1 MLVSRHGLLS
11 GQPNTTAKLS
21 RVLQEALCHTLS
33 VAMGNTRRQ
42 CEEGKCPRGHWEK
55 RQNFQALLIFP
66 AYTLNLPR
74 SQNRGRK
81 CPDAPP
87 PTHTPEDTH
96 SMVRRLC
103 LVDTKFTGEFYFS
116 V

>member
-21 RVLQEALCHTLS
+21 RVFQEALCHTLS

-42 CEEGKCPRGHWEK
+42 CEEGKDSTSSVPRGHWEK

-66 AYTLNLPR
+66 AYTLDLPR

-81 CPDAPP
+81 YPDAPP
-87 PTHTPEDTH
+87 THTHLKTPTAW
-96 SMVRRLC
+96 
-103 LVDTKFTGEFYFS
+103 
-116 V
+116 